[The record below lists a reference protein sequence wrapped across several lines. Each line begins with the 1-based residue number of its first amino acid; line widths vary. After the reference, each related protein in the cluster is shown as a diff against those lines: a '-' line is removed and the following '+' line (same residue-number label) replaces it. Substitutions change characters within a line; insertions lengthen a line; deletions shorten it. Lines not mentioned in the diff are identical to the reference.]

1 VAPPEARRRTPSH
14 AGLHGALLAAL
25 TWLSTSAWADARVT
39 EIIEL
44 EHALLD
50 DVVPMLRELVS
61 PGGTVTGMHDQLV
74 IRTTPSNLADLRK
87 VLARLDRAPRR
98 LRISVRQDSGNAYRW
113 REDELAARIDAGD
126 ASAGIGTPRGGPGAR
141 VELSGESGAVRYRS
155 YATEGL
161 EDTARAHFVTALEG
175 RPAWIGTGQDVPLAN
190 RQLQLTPWGAAA
202 FDSIEYTHVG
212 SGFYVT
218 PRLGGDDQVTL
229 DIAPYADARAHDRG
243 ATIARRG
250 LTTTVRG
257 RLGEWLPLGGGGE
270 THDDGTR
277 GIVHRTRDAG
287 SQHYDVWVKVD
298 LTE

>member
-1 VAPPEARRRTPSH
+1 MAEFQARRH
-14 AGLHGALLAAL
+14 APTRPACRAALLAVLA
-25 TWLSTSAWADARVT
+25 WLSTGACADARVT
-39 EIIEL
+39 EIIAL

-50 DVVPMLRELVS
+50 DVVPILRELVS

-74 IRTTPSNLADLRK
+74 IRTTPANLADLRG

-113 REDELAARIDAGD
+113 REDELAARIHAGD
-126 ASAGIGTPRGGPGAR
+126 VSAGVGAPRAGPGAR
-141 VELSGESGAVRYRS
+141 VELGGGDAAVRYRS
-155 YATEGL
+155 YATEGA
-161 EDTARAHFVTALEG
+161 EDTAQGHFVTALEG

-218 PRLGGDDQVTL
+218 PRLGGDGQVTL
-229 DIAPYADARAHDRG
+229 DIAPYADSRAGGQD

-250 LTTTVRG
+250 LDTTVRG
-257 RLGEWLPLGGGGE
+257 RLGEWLPLGSGGE
-270 THDDGTR
+270 TREDASR

-287 SQHYDVWVKVD
+287 SRHYDVWVRVD
-298 LTE
+298 LLE